1 MKKLIILLLFIP
13 LLSFGQNNNN
23 KLELLKTRFVELSM
37 KENIA
42 LSEMLKS
49 KRIKSTEF
57 KVRLEK
63 LKSQFFKTKFRLNK
77 ITPNISNL
85 NKISLDPE
93 IRFNNNEFQFKIKDK
108 WYSDVELISLLIK
121 NKEDNFLNNNKSKQI
136 TGDLYN
142 SNVKYFFKNKNY
154 LIFEKPISTSRVIH
168 RIQGGYSFRI
178 LDRSNSDYFFIQ
190 TEKREL
196 GYVLKNKLPEIN

>member
-1 MKKLIILLLFIP
+1 MKKLIIILIFIP
-13 LLSFGQNNNN
+13 LLSFGQMNN
-23 KLELLKTRFVELSM
+23 KKVELLKTRFVELNM

-49 KRIKSTEF
+49 NKIKSNDYN
-57 KVRLEK
+57 VRLEK
-63 LKSQFFKTKFRLNK
+63 LKNQFFKTKFILNK
-77 ITPNISNL
+77 IPLNIPNL
-85 NKISLDPE
+85 NKMLLDSE
-93 IRFNNNEFQFKIKDK
+93 IRFANNVFQFKAKNK
-108 WYSDVELISLLIK
+108 WLSDVEFISFLIK
-121 NKEDNFLNNNKSKQI
+121 NKEDNFLNKNVFKQI
-136 TGDLYN
+136 KGDFHN
-142 SNVKYFFKNKNY
+142 SNTKYFFKNKNY

-178 LDRSNSDYFFIQ
+178 LDRSNSEYFFIQ

>member
-1 MKKLIILLLFIP
+1 MKKLIILLIFIP
-13 LLSFGQNNNN
+13 LLFFGQKNN
-23 KLELLKTRFVELSM
+23 KKAELLKTRFMELNI

-49 KRIKSTEF
+49 NRIKSNDY

-63 LKSQFFKTKFRLNK
+63 LKSQFFKTKFILNK
-77 ITPNISNL
+77 ISPNIPNL
-85 NKISLDPE
+85 NKILLDPE
-93 IRFNNNEFQFKIKDK
+93 IRFKNNEFQFKAKNK
-108 WYSDVELISLLIK
+108 WFSDVELISFLIK
-121 NKEDNFLNNNKSKQI
+121 KKEDNFLNKNDSKQI
-136 TGDLYN
+136 ISDLYN
-142 SNVKYFFKNKNY
+142 SNIKYFFKNKNY
-154 LIFEKPISTSRVIH
+154 LIFEKPIPTSRVIH
-168 RIQGGYSFRI
+168 RIEGGYSFRI

>member
-1 MKKLIILLLFIP
+1 MKKLIILLIFIP
-13 LLSFGQNNNN
+13 LLFFGQKNN
-23 KLELLKTRFVELSM
+23 KKAELLKTRFMELNI

-49 KRIKSTEF
+49 NKINSNDY

-63 LKSQFFKTKFRLNK
+63 LKSQFFKTKFILNK
-77 ITPNISNL
+77 ISPNIPNL
-85 NKISLDPE
+85 NKILLDPE
-93 IRFNNNEFQFKIKDK
+93 IRFKNNEFQFKAKNK
-108 WYSDVELISLLIK
+108 WFSDVELISFLIK
-121 NKEDNFLNNNKSKQI
+121 KKEDNFLNKNDSKQI
-136 TGDLYN
+136 ISDLYN
-142 SNVKYFFKNKNY
+142 SNIKYFFKNKNY
-154 LIFEKPISTSRVIH
+154 LIFEKPIPTSRVIH
-168 RIQGGYSFRI
+168 RIEGGYSFRI

>member
-77 ITPNISNL
+77 ILPNTSNL
-85 NKISLDPE
+85 NKILLDPE
-93 IRFNNNEFQFKIKDK
+93 IRFNNNEFQFKIKNK

-121 NKEDNFLNNNKSKQI
+121 NKEDNFLNNNKSNQI

>member
-1 MKKLIILLLFIP
+1 MKKLVILLIFIP
-13 LLSFGQNNNN
+13 LLFFGQKNN
-23 KLELLKTRFVELSM
+23 KKAELLKTRFMELNI

-49 KRIKSTEF
+49 NRIKSNDY

-63 LKSQFFKTKFRLNK
+63 LKSQFFKTKFILNK
-77 ITPNISNL
+77 IPSNIPNL
-85 NKISLDPE
+85 NKMLLDSE
-93 IRFNNNEFQFKIKDK
+93 IRFANNVFQFKAKNK
-108 WYSDVELISLLIK
+108 WLSDVEFISFLIK
-121 NKEDNFLNNNKSKQI
+121 NKEDNFLNKNDSKQI
-136 TGDLYN
+136 ISNLHN
-142 SNVKYFFKNKNY
+142 SNTKYFFKNKNY

-178 LDRSNSDYFFIQ
+178 LDRSNSEYFFIQ

>member
-1 MKKLIILLLFIP
+1 MKKLIIILIFIP
-13 LLSFGQNNNN
+13 LLSFGQMNN
-23 KLELLKTRFVELSM
+23 KKVELLKTRFVELNM

-49 KRIKSTEF
+49 NKIKSNDYN
-57 KVRLEK
+57 VRLEK
-63 LKSQFFKTKFRLNK
+63 LKNQFFKTKFILNK
-77 ITPNISNL
+77 IPLNIPNL
-85 NKISLDPE
+85 NKMLLDSE
-93 IRFNNNEFQFKIKDK
+93 IRFANNVFQFKAKNK
-108 WYSDVELISLLIK
+108 WLSDVEFISFLIK
-121 NKEDNFLNNNKSKQI
+121 NKEDNFLNKNVFKQI
-136 TGDLYN
+136 KRDFQN
-142 SNVKYFFKNKNY
+142 SNTKYFFKNKNY

-178 LDRSNSDYFFIQ
+178 LDRSNSEYFFIQ

>member
-1 MKKLIILLLFIP
+1 MKKLIIILIFIP
-13 LLSFGQNNNN
+13 LLSFGQMNN
-23 KLELLKTRFVELSM
+23 KKVELLKTRFVELNM

-49 KRIKSTEF
+49 NKIKSNDYN
-57 KVRLEK
+57 VRLEK
-63 LKSQFFKTKFRLNK
+63 LKNQFFKTKFILNK
-77 ITPNISNL
+77 IPLNIPNL
-85 NKISLDPE
+85 NKMLLDSE
-93 IRFNNNEFQFKIKDK
+93 IRFANNVFQFKAKNK
-108 WYSDVELISLLIK
+108 WLSDVEFISFLIK
-121 NKEDNFLNNNKSKQI
+121 NKEDNFLNKNVFKQI
-136 TGDLYN
+136 KRDFHN
-142 SNVKYFFKNKNY
+142 SNAKYFFKNKNY

-178 LDRSNSDYFFIQ
+178 LDRSNSEYFFIQ

>member
-13 LLSFGQNNNN
+13 LLSFGQKNN
-23 KLELLKTRFVELSM
+23 KNLELLKTRFVELSM
-37 KENIA
+37 KENIT

-49 KRIKSTEF
+49 NTIELNEYKL
-57 KVRLEK
+57 RLEK

-77 ITPNISNL
+77 IPPNISNL
-85 NKISLDPE
+85 NKILLDPE
-93 IRFNNNEFQFKIKDK
+93 IRFNNNEFQFKIKNK
-108 WYSDVELISLLIK
+108 WYSDVELITFLIK
-121 NKEDNFLNNNKSKQI
+121 NNEGNYLNRNDSKQI
-136 TGDLYN
+136 ISDLHN
-142 SNVKYFFKNKNY
+142 SNTKYFFKNKNY

-168 RIQGGYSFRI
+168 RIKGGYSFRI
-178 LDRSNSDYFFIQ
+178 LDRSNSEYFLIQ

>member
-13 LLSFGQNNNN
+13 LLSFGQKNN
-23 KLELLKTRFVELSM
+23 KNLELLKTRFVELSM
-37 KENIA
+37 KENIT

-49 KRIKSTEF
+49 NRIELNEYKL
-57 KVRLEK
+57 RLEK

-77 ITPNISNL
+77 IPPNISNL
-85 NKISLDPE
+85 NKILLDPE
-93 IRFNNNEFQFKIKDK
+93 IRFNNNEFQFKIKNK
-108 WYSDVELISLLIK
+108 WYSDVELITFLIK
-121 NKEDNFLNNNKSKQI
+121 NKEGNYLNRNDSKQI
-136 TGDLYN
+136 ISDLHN
-142 SNVKYFFKNKNY
+142 SNTKYFFKNKNY

-178 LDRSNSDYFFIQ
+178 LDRSNSEYFFIQ